1 MAGMVLDDATKQMV
15 DGKNFGVLAT
25 VNPDGAPQTSVL
37 WVGLDG
43 DTVVISAMAH
53 RRKVRNIQRDARV
66 SLTIIDAA
74 NPYHSVEIRGRADVT
89 DDPERSMSFQL
100 SHKYAREDPPAD
112 PPGASRV
119 IVRITP
125 EKVITFG
132 G

>member
-1 MAGMVLDDATKQMV
+1 MALDDAAKQMV

-25 VNPDGAPQTSVL
+25 TNADGSPQTSVL

-53 RRKVRNIQRDARV
+53 RRKVRNIKRDPRV
-66 SLTIIDAA
+66 SLTIIDAG
-74 NPYHSVEIRGRADVT
+74 NPYHSVEIRGKADVI
-89 DDPERSMSFQL
+89 DDPERSLSFRL
-100 SHKYAREDPPAD
+100 SHKYADEDPPAD
-112 PPGASRV
+112 PPGAQRV
-119 IVRITP
+119 IIRIVP